1 MDWDKAFS
9 GADYRYGTEPAA
21 FLPRVADLIP
31 EGARVLFLADGE
43 GRNSVW
49 LAGQGRH
56 HVTAMEQSAP
66 ALEKARRLA
75 AARDVTVDFRQAEIT
90 DWDWS
95 EPFDAVLGIFIQ
107 FAPPALMRLILAG
120 IARAVVPGGLV
131 LLHGYHPDQLAYGT
145 GGPPEADQMYTP
157 EALLADFP
165 GWEIL
170 RLERYDAEQSAGS
183 AHQGRSALVDFVARR
198 PGQG

>member
-9 GADYRYGTEPAA
+9 GVDYRYGTEPAA

-31 EGARVLFLADGE
+31 EGARVMFLADGE

-49 LAGQGRH
+49 LAAQGRH
-56 HVTAMEQSAP
+56 RVSAMEQSAP

-75 AARDVTVDFRQAEIT
+75 GMRGAAVDFRQSAIE
-90 DWDWS
+90 DQDWS
-95 EPFDAVLGIFIQ
+95 EPFDAILGLFIQ
-107 FAPPALMRLILAG
+107 FAPPALMRRIHAG
-120 IARAVVPGGLV
+120 IARSVVPGGLV

-145 GGPPEADQMYTP
+145 GGPDRADQMYTP
-157 EALLADFP
+157 EGLTADFP

-170 RLERYDAEQSAGS
+170 LLERYDAGQSAGS
-183 AHQGRSALVDFVARR
+183 AHQGRSALIDFVARR